1 MWLGG
6 AILGCAAHFI
16 NVVKDMDQDRES
28 AIKGL
33 PQRVGKS
40 GSIAIAAALIAVAV
54 AVVII
59 F

>member
-28 AIKGL
+28 SIKGL
-33 PQRVGKS
+33 PQRIGKK
-40 GSIAIAAALIAVAV
+40 GSLATAAVLIAVAV
-54 AVVII
+54 AVILI